1 MRTKGKVHIKHEHV
15 VKRADDD
22 RMIAVCGN
30 HTNNRDDYRTW
41 EENIHNAAFIAMCF
55 NTAHALDG
63 AGFDGENAIRELP
76 EIISALLLCAESLNC
91 LAASV
96 GIPVEGASPKSDKSD
111 DYGANVSLA
120 VARAALDKIRGDK

>member
-1 MRTKGKVHIKHEHV
+1 MRTKGKVTANTVNGHRLLLSDKEILI
-15 VKRADDD
+15 ADFNMEGAANEIYDL
-22 RMIAVCGN
+22 RFTESAF
-30 HTNNRDDYRTW
+30 
-41 EENIHNAAFIAMCF
+41 NAAAV
-55 NTAHALDG
+55 LDE
-63 AGFDGENAIRELP
+63 AGYDGENAIRELP

-96 GIPVEGASPKSDKSD
+96 GIPVEGESPKSDKSD